1 MTTEDD
7 AAVARRAQRGSDR
20 GAPRSPA
27 SPEFRLDVVASTD
40 DIDEQ
45 GHVSNVVF
53 VRWVQDVAMAHSV
66 AAGWDH
72 AAYLRFG
79 AIFVVHRH
87 EVDYLR
93 PVKAGERVGLITCVA
108 WWRAATCERRTR
120 VVRVRDGEVLA
131 RAVTLWALIS
141 VDGGRPLRIPRDLA
155 EAFARVPTSR
165 CAG

>member
-7 AAVARRAQRGSDR
+7 AAVARRAERGSDR
-20 GAPRSPA
+20 GADRTPA
-27 SPEFRLDVVASTD
+27 TPEFRLELVASVD
-40 DIDEQ
+40 DVDEQ

-79 AIFVVHRH
+79 AIFVVSRH
-87 EVDYLR
+87 EIDYLR
-93 PVKAGERVGLITCVA
+93 PVQAGERVALITRVA
-108 WWRAATCERRTR
+108 WWRAAACERRTR
-120 VVRVRDGEVLA
+120 IVRVDDREVLA

-141 VDGGRPLRIPRDLA
+141 VDGGRPLRIPRELA
-155 EAFARVPTSR
+155 EAFARVPPPRSY
-165 CAG
+165 G